1 MFMKNKRNGFTLME
15 LLAVVVILGITFLF
29 IMPSVTSLM
38 GLGERREI
46 ELIEERVL
54 SAAKEYVNNYDS
66 TFYNSFYKE
75 GDTNY
80 VYKSDLINAGLID
93 KNEISKLNTFAGV
106 KGELL
111 SNDRIRYTVE
121 YINAS
126 NNEYTNEEL
135 YLMMQ
140 NMNKN
145 IENNTNKINNM
156 NNNGGENSEI
166 IENLQNQI
174 NEHDNKIN
182 SNATSISNLTDK
194 DNVNNVF
201 LQTYPVGSIFVTNES
216 TNPGSIFGGTWVTY
230 GEGRTLVGV
239 DSTQT
244 EFATVGKTGGTKTHT
259 LTINEMPSHS
269 GHLYGSAGEVTGV
282 GNAKGAW
289 LYQMTTHDVTHG
301 YGWDY
306 ANNEYYPA
314 NQSLGGSKA
323 HNNLQPYIT
332 VYMWKR
338 TA

>member
-29 IMPSVTSLM
+29 IMPSVTSLI

-54 SAAKEYVNNYDS
+54 FAAKEYVNNYDS

-93 KNEISKLNTFAGV
+93 ENEISKLNTFAGV

-121 YINAS
+121 YINIS

-135 YLMMQ
+135 YLMI
-140 NMNKN
+140 K
-145 IENNTNKINNM
+145 
-156 NNNGGENSEI
+156 
-166 IENLQNQI
+166 NLQNQNGSSSGNGNVNSEVVDNLTSRIEELENNSNVDEKI
-174 NEHDNKIN
+174 NELIN
-182 SNATSISNLTDK
+182 K
-194 DNVNNVF
+194 DNFNNLF
-201 LQTYPVGSIFVTNES
+201 LKMYPVGSIYVTNES

-244 EFATVGKTGGTKTHT
+244 EFAGVGLTGGEKKHQ
-259 LTINEMPSHS
+259 HK
-269 GHLYGSAGEVTGV
+269 YGFQFGGF
-282 GNAKGAW
+282 
-289 LYQMTTHDVTHG
+289 Y
-301 YGWDY
+301 YGTVI
-306 ANNEYYPA
+306 E
-314 NQSLGGSKA
+314 
-323 HNNLQPYIT
+323 HNNNAGLLNYTDESNYTIFNASQHFAEYTVTVNSNLGSSSISTTSNHYRLIANTSESSTLQP
-332 VYMWKR
+332 
-338 TA
+338 